1 MFAECPILRPADKIS
16 SLLFWHEFGEFS
28 LIFGP
33 LTLNLDLEE
42 KRRIMTATRNAGPGF
57 LPD

>member
-1 MFAECPILRPADKIS
+1 MGKIS
-16 SLLFWHEFGEFS
+16 SLQLWHELGKFS
-28 LIFGP
+28 LILGP
-33 LTLNLDLEE
+33 LALNLDLEE